1 MRILT
6 FIEYEHISS
15 IDSVLKTNILM
26 NIEIQGGE
34 IYKLQISKNLISF
47 ETKDTTFILEYII
60 EVNKDLHQYFN

>member
-1 MRILT
+1 
-6 FIEYEHISS
+6 
-15 IDSVLKTNILM
+15 M